1 MMKNIVFL
9 DFDGV
14 LFDTVAES
22 YYVIKM
28 MNNEVIDIDK
38 FQDTLEYKIFLSKRY
53 LVETAWNYYLI
64 VELLKE
70 NLNVEE
76 FEIEYNRLKKV
87 DNNAY
92 SDFERLFFD
101 TRRKIV
107 DKNFDLWIKLH
118 KPYSFLDSV
127 VQEFSNYIN
136 EFYIVST
143 KNKDIIVKLLE
154 TYRIDIPVE
163 NIFGNGDYKKFGN
176 KSKLITEIIKNKNV
190 KNAIFIDDIK
200 EHLSKCKEIDNLTL
214 YQADWG
220 YKNLNEK
227 GINEIDMMKI
237 LREFFKTI

>member
-1 MMKNIVFL
+1 MKNIVFL

-14 LFDTVAES
+14 LFDTAAES
-22 YYVIKM
+22 YYIIKM

-70 NLNVEE
+70 KLSIEE
-76 FEIEYNRLKKV
+76 FEIEYNRLKKI

-107 DKNFDLWIKLH
+107 DKNFNLWIKLH
-118 KPYSFLDSV
+118 KPYSFLEGV

-154 TYRIDIPVE
+154 TYRIDIPAE
-163 NIFGNGDYKKFGN
+163 NIFGNDDYKKFGN
-176 KSKLITEIIKNKNV
+176 KSRLISEIIKIENA

-200 EHLSKCKEIDNLTL
+200 EHLNKCKEIDNMKL

-220 YKNLNEK
+220 YKNPKEKGTNEK
-227 GINEIDMMKI
+227 EMMKI